1 MNTDAEKMERLANC
15 AKAASMMCNAVPGIA
30 EDFDADVGTTAL
42 ILCGFLASKI
52 VGTKEDGCITRE
64 EFFAQMD
71 NALNVIGDAPHPTE
85 Q

>member
-1 MNTDAEKMERLANC
+1 MNIDAEKMERLANC
-15 AKAASMMCNAVPGIA
+15 AKAASMMCNAVPDIA
-30 EDFDADVGTTAL
+30 EDFDADTGTVAL

-52 VGTKEDGCITRE
+52 VGSKEEGCITRE